1 MIPERTPENRKIES
15 LTPVLTTLT
24 YDALNRLKA
33 KTYNDNL
40 QTPRV
45 DYYYDSAGLGFA
57 QKSPTSDLRLC
68 RLPCGKPSAFRE
80 RAQILNRGY
89 LPWRRTRQ
97 IASIEAKCGFAE
109 RHSLS
114 ARTAAKP
121 QKSLAD
127 FLCKAGVQLVDRAVM
142 RCHHL

>member
-1 MIPERTPENRKIES
+1 VIPERTPENRKIAS

-57 QKSPTSDLRLC
+57 QKVLL
-68 RLPCGKPSAFRE
+68 L
-80 RAQILNRGY
+80 I
-89 LPWRRTRQ
+89 
-97 IASIEAKCGFAE
+97 CGFAAFRAE
-109 RHSLS
+109 SLRLS
-114 ARTAAKP
+114 VSEL
-121 QKSLAD
+121 KS
-127 FLCKAGVQLVDRAVM
+127 
-142 RCHHL
+142 